1 MSEKSLSSKVTLHP
15 SSATKIHVS
24 TIFLVSLINISNIIA
39 GLTVGD
45 PILRTGAPL
54 CVELGPGK

>member
-1 MSEKSLSSKVTLHP
+1 MSEKSSSLKVTLHP

-24 TIFLVSLINISNIIA
+24 TNSFYDLINVSNNIA